1 MKFITS
7 KDYCIYSL
15 LLIILLFSSTKEDLP
30 VHCLKSQIVGEW
42 SFTLGK
48 TTKLS
53 SPSEKYSFTCEHA
66 IPSHESTSYLTN
78 DKKDKLQKEKVI
90 NVSFFKDNT
99 FTSSNNITGK
109 WTMIPTMQIRSR

>member
-1 MKFITS
+1 MKFITFKQNS
-7 KDYCIYSL
+7 IL
-15 LLIILLFSSTKEDLP
+15 VILVFLLFLSLTKEDLP

-42 SFTLGK
+42 TFTLGK

-78 DKKDKLQKEKVI
+78 DKKDKIIIEI
-90 NVSFFKDNT
+90 
-99 FTSSNNITGK
+99 
-109 WTMIPTMQIRSR
+109 